1 MFRSEA
7 AFVGLKPWSGYSCSE
22 RKTLDK
28 NEAIPYAIL
37 NVMWSMLLG
46 QGQPTTSLCPY
57 CIPAAFSTI
66 VLDRHDDHDPI

>member
-7 AFVGLKPWSGYSCSE
+7 AFVGLIPWSGYSCSE

-46 QGQPTTSLCPY
+46 QGQPTTSVYQRRLVL
-57 CIPAAFSTI
+57 